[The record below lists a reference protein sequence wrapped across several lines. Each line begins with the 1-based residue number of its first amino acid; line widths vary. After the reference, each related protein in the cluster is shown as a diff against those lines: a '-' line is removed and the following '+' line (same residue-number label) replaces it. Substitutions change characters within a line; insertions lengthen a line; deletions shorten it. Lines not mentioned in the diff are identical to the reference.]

1 MRRRVIFML
10 AVWVC
15 VYPLVTLLLAMIAWL
30 DLRLPLAL
38 QTLLLTAVVVPA
50 MVLGIVPRVSC
61 LVMWLFSKSQKT

>member
-1 MRRRVIFML
+1 MLRQVTFML
-10 AVWVC
+10 AIWAC

-30 DLRLPLAL
+30 ELGLPLAL

-61 LVMWLFSKSQKT
+61 LMIRVFPKGQKT